1 MKKYLHVCDL
11 EYSKGGVKPPMEVTK
26 MVSLE
31 RFNKQDHKY
40 IYSIR
45 WCSGVDCGY
54 AVSGCIGT
62 RFYMMYPLKEV
73 IKRYNADARSREK
86 C

>member
-1 MKKYLHVCDL
+1 MI
-11 EYSKGGVKPPMEVTK
+11 
-26 MVSLE
+26 SLE

-45 WCSGVDCGY
+45 WCSGIDCGY

-73 IKRYNADARSREK
+73 VKLYNAEARSRRNWR
-86 C
+86 

>member
-1 MKKYLHVCDL
+1 MI
-11 EYSKGGVKPPMEVTK
+11 
-26 MVSLE
+26 SLE
-31 RFNKQDHKY
+31 RFNKQNHKY

-62 RFYMMYPLKEV
+62 RFYMMYPLKAV
-73 IKRYNADARSREK
+73 IKLYNAEAKSMKRGN
-86 C
+86 

>member
-1 MKKYLHVCDL
+1 MI
-11 EYSKGGVKPPMEVTK
+11 
-26 MVSLE
+26 SLE
-31 RFNKQDHKY
+31 RFNKQNHKY

-62 RFYMMYPLKEV
+62 RFYMMYPLKEA
-73 IKRYNADARSREK
+73 IRKYNTAAAMSMAKR
-86 C
+86 

>member
-1 MKKYLHVCDL
+1 MI
-11 EYSKGGVKPPMEVTK
+11 G
-26 MVSLE
+26 LE
-31 RFNKQDHKY
+31 RFNKQNHKY

-62 RFYMMYPLKEV
+62 QFYMMYPLKEV
-73 IKRYNADARSREK
+73 IRKYNTEAKSMKRGK
-86 C
+86 

>member
-1 MKKYLHVCDL
+1 
-11 EYSKGGVKPPMEVTK
+11 

-31 RFNKQDHKY
+31 RFNKQNHKY

-54 AVSGCIGT
+54 SVRGRIGT

-73 IKRYNADARSREK
+73 IRKYNTEAKSMKRGK
-86 C
+86 